1 MPADSIS
8 AWSVLQRPWIL
19 LEREQLGN
27 ARASQL
33 NVILGFPGAFSGG
46 RSLFVRTFLWI
57 YWLVWLPHQGGSWV
71 NLCKTPALCRCT
83 AQGSLESGQ
92 VNPVHPLQPPCSVLL
107 DLMRSK
113 LLCQLLFCGAWL
125 CWSVYLCALF
135 LWSHRVLPLPTHLT
149 SF

>member
-92 VNPVHPLQPPCSVLL
+92 VNAVHPLQPPCSVLL
-107 DLMRSK
+107 DLCAQNCSAS
-113 LLCQLLFCGAWL
+113 CFPVVPDSADLFT
-125 CWSVYLCALF
+125 Y
-135 LWSHRVLPLPTHLT
+135 VLSFSEVTGSCHSLPI
-149 SF
+149 